1 MQIAKHT
8 VVSLHYRLQE
18 GDAQGALVEETFGSE
33 PLVFLYGV
41 GQMIPEF
48 ERQLSGKQAGEEFA
62 FGIVA
67 SDAYGESD
75 PEAVVELPMTTFMI
89 DGKLATELLQVGRTI
104 PMADQ
109 DGRQLMGTVAEVRAE
124 TVVIDFNHPMA
135 GQDLYFTG
143 VVESVRAATNE
154 ELDHGH
160 VHGPGGHHH

>member
-1 MQIAKHT
+1 MQIVKHT

-18 GDAQGALVEETFGSE
+18 DNAQGELVEETFGSE

-48 ERQLSGKQAGEEFA
+48 ERQLEGKKAGEEFA

-67 SDAYGESD
+67 ADAYGEAD
-75 PEAVVELPMTTFMI
+75 PEAVVELPMTTFMV
-89 DGKLATELLQVGRTI
+89 DGRLATELLEVGRTI

-109 DGRQLMGTVAEVRAE
+109 HGHQLMGTVAEVRAE

-143 VVESVRAATNE
+143 IVEAVREATAE